1 MDISTLKATPRTT
14 LGSHAARR
22 ERERGRVPAILYGHK
37 ETPEPITL
45 DAHDVEVALAHGAR
59 VLTLDLEGRQS
70 QYLIKE
76 VQHDYRSSIPVHMDL
91 MRVAMD
97 ERVTV
102 TVPVELRGTPKGAAE
117 GGVLE
122 QMLSEVE
129 VECVVTQIPETLRV
143 VVSNM
148 AVNDVLF
155 VRDLPLPP
163 GVTIQHEPDE
173 RVATVRVLAEEAVSA
188 EEGAEESTQP
198 EVIGRAKAEE
208 EEESGG

>member
-1 MDISTLKATPRTT
+1 MEISTLKAVLRTT

-22 ERERGRVPAILYGHK
+22 ERERGRVPAIVYGHK
-37 ETPEPITL
+37 ENPEPITL
-45 DAHDVEVALAHGAR
+45 DAHEVEVALGHGAR

-76 VQHDYRSSIPVHMDL
+76 IQHDYRSPIPVHMDL

-102 TVPVELRGTPKGAAE
+102 TVPVELRGTPKGTTE

-129 VECVVTQIPETLRV
+129 VECVVTQIPDAIRAV
-143 VVSNM
+143 VANLG
-148 AVNDVLF
+148 VNDVLF
-155 VRDLPLPP
+155 VRDLQLPP
-163 GVTIQHEPDE
+163 GVTLHHEPDE
-173 RVATVRVLAEEAVSA
+173 RVATVRVLAEEPVAA
-188 EEGAEESTQP
+188 EEGPAEPVQP

-208 EEESGG
+208 EEESGD

>member
-1 MDISTLKATPRTT
+1 MEISTLKALPRKT
-14 LGSHAARR
+14 LGSNAARR
-22 ERERGRVPAILYGHK
+22 ERQRGRVPAILYGHK
-37 ETPEPITL
+37 ENPEPITL
-45 DAHDVEVALAHGAR
+45 DAHDVEKALTHGVR

-76 VQHDYRSSIPVHMDL
+76 VQHDYRSPIPVHLDL
-91 MRVAMD
+91 IRVSMD

-129 VECVVTQIPETLRV
+129 VECVVTQIPDAIRV
-143 VVSNM
+143 VVTNLG
-148 AVNDVLF
+148 VNDVLF

-163 GVTIQHEPDE
+163 GITLHHEPDE
-173 RVATVRVLAEEAVSA
+173 RVATVRVLAEEPEAA
-188 EEGAEESTQP
+188 EEAAEAPTQP
-198 EVIGRAKAEE
+198 EVIGRAKAED